1 MQDSSRTYDNEADG
15 APDNKEV
22 SAVTKQVTLPPNGQ
36 YVDVPFSPADD
47 PWVTEAGVPLPGAS
61 LRIYAFYTTPNATG
75 TTKTVAGDTA
85 PGANTNTTP
94 PPTAPPTFPTTRPAT
109 PLNNPLD
116 RPIILIEHALTGD
129 GNAAEWWQG
138 LIGPGLGFDTDRYL
152 VLCANVLGGCDGSTG
167 PSSISPDG
175 SPWGSR
181 FPALSIRDMVD
192 AEHCALERFG
202 IRRLHAVVGAS
213 MGGARALEW
222 CIMFP
227 DVVASA
233 LVIAVSARASAWQIG
248 IQSAQIR
255 FIESDPD
262 WHGGDYYGTGRAP
275 THGIGQARRI
285 AHLTYRGELELDERF
300 GANPQRNEDPYGP
313 YRSRDQ
319 RFSIESYLDSQ
330 ASKLAARFD
339 AGSYVILTDA
349 LNRHDIGRGR
359 GGMNAVLGECTV
371 PIMVAGVDS
380 DILYPFHQQEHLSRN
395 LGNFIGLSKITTP
408 TGHDGFLTETLQ
420 TRRIVEKFLSKVADD
435 RHREENRDDNHGAR

>member
-1 MQDSSRTYDNEADG
+1 M
-15 APDNKEV
+15 
-22 SAVTKQVTLPPNGQ
+22 TKQVTLPPNGQ

-61 LRIYAFYTTPNATG
+61 LRIYAFYTTPEITSGDATPN
-75 TTKTVAGDTA
+75 TTAAAESADLTPDA
-85 PGANTNTTP
+85 TTP
-94 PPTAPPTFPTTRPAT
+94 PTSSHTPPS
-109 PLNNPLD
+109 NPLD

-138 LIGPGLGFDTDRYL
+138 LIGTGLGFDTDRYL
-152 VLCANVLGGCDGSTG
+152 ILCANVLGGCDGSTG

-175 SPWGSR
+175 TPWGSR
-181 FPALSIRDMVD
+181 FPALSMRDMVD
-192 AEHCALERFG
+192 AEHCALEQFG
-202 IRRLHAVVGAS
+202 IGRLHAIVGAS
-213 MGGARALEW
+213 MGGARTLEW

-255 FIESDPD
+255 FIEADPD
-262 WHGGDYYGTGRAP
+262 WQGGDYYGTGRAP
-275 THGIGQARRI
+275 TNGIGQARRI

-300 GANPQRNEDPYGP
+300 SADPQHNEDPYGP

-420 TRRIVEKFLSKVADD
+420 TRRIVEKFLNKIVDD
-435 RHREENRDDNHGAR
+435 GGRGEIRDDEDHGKPRCESR

>member
-1 MQDSSRTYDNEADG
+1 M
-15 APDNKEV
+15 
-22 SAVTKQVTLPPNGQ
+22 
-36 YVDVPFSPADD
+36 PFSPADD

-61 LRIYAFYTTPNATG
+61 LRIYAFYTTP
-75 TTKTVAGDTA
+75 GDA
-85 PGANTNTTP
+85 TP
-94 PPTAPPTFPTTRPAT
+94 PP
-109 PLNNPLD
+109 NPLD

-181 FPALSIRDMVD
+181 FPALSMRDMVD
-192 AEHCALERFG
+192 AEHCALEQLG

-255 FIESDPD
+255 FIEADPD
-262 WHGGDYYGTGRAP
+262 WQGGDYYGTGRAP

-300 GANPQRNEDPYGP
+300 GAAPQRDEDPYGP
-313 YRSRDQ
+313 YRHRDQ

-380 DILYPFHQQEHLSRN
+380 DILYPFHQQEHLS
-395 LGNFIGLSKITTP
+395 
-408 TGHDGFLTETLQ
+408 
-420 TRRIVEKFLSKVADD
+420 
-435 RHREENRDDNHGAR
+435 

>member
-1 MQDSSRTYDNEADG
+1 MTEHVA
-15 APDNKEV
+15 
-22 SAVTKQVTLPPNGQ
+22 LPPNGH

-47 PWVTEAGVPLPGAS
+47 LWVTEAGVPLPGAS
-61 LRIYAFYTTPNATG
+61 LRIYAFYTTADTTPGDAASNATG
-75 TTKTVAGDTA
+75 TAKSAA
-85 PGANTNTTP
+85 ATNATTP
-94 PPTAPPTFPTTRPAT
+94 PPPTHSQINAPTPAHTPPT
-109 PLNNPLD
+109 NPLD
-116 RPIILIEHALTGD
+116 RPVILIEHALTGD
-129 GNAAEWWQG
+129 GNAAEWWAG
-138 LIGPGLGFDTDRYL
+138 LISPGLGFDTDRYL

-175 SPWGSR
+175 LPWGSR
-181 FPALSIRDMVD
+181 FPALSMRDMVD
-192 AEHCALERFG
+192 AEHCALEKLG

-255 FIESDPD
+255 FIEADPD
-262 WHGGDYYGTGRAP
+262 WQGGDYYGTGRAP

-300 GANPQRNEDPYGP
+300 GANPQLNEDPYGP

-420 TRRIVEKFLSKVADD
+420 TRRIVEKFLNKIADD
-435 RHREENRDDNHGAR
+435 GSCGSADHWQR

>member
-1 MQDSSRTYDNEADG
+1 MWG

-22 SAVTKQVTLPPNGQ
+22 SAVAEQVSLPPNGQ

-61 LRIYAFYTTPNATG
+61 LRIYAFYTTPTNATP
-75 TTKTVAGDTA
+75 DIA
-85 PGANTNTTP
+85 PGDVAPDTSDAADAPDLTP
-94 PPTAPPTFPTTRPAT
+94 DAT
-109 PLNNPLD
+109 PLPNPLD

-152 VLCANVLGGCDGSTG
+152 ILCTNVLGGCNGSTG

-175 SPWGSR
+175 APWGSR
-181 FPALSIRDMVD
+181 FPALSMRDMVD
-192 AEHCALERFG
+192 AEHCALEQLG

-255 FIESDPD
+255 FIEADPD
-262 WHGGDYYGTGRAP
+262 WQGGDYYGTGRAP

-300 GANPQRNEDPYGP
+300 GADPQRNEDPYGP

-371 PIMVAGVDS
+371 PIMVVGVDS

-420 TRRIVEKFLSKVADD
+420 TRRIVEKFLNKIADD
-435 RHREENRDDNHGAR
+435 GGRGEIRDDEDHGKP